1 MERKTFK
8 CSSLFALD
16 LDQEQTSSKRAGALL
31 QWLEEGRFTSFKSST
46 QQISFASLFSGIK
59 CGSDQLESRRGAK
72 LQLHN
77 WIRFVPPANPRSEA
91 LQLVLSLRQNLGKSS
106 QGILKSWLQDMAN
119 QIFFCFCGGLDW
131 ESTESTVLFCFL
143 VFWI

>member
-31 QWLEEGRFTSFKSST
+31 QWLEEGRFTSSFKSST
-46 QQISFASLFSGIK
+46 QQISFASLFPGIK

-119 QIFFCFCGGLDW
+119 QIFF
-131 ESTESTVLFCFL
+131 LFLRWFRL
-143 VFWI
+143 RVY